1 MLLGIRGESIPPG
14 TGYCPGND
22 IPGDR
27 LINFLCNFGLVFRI
41 YTNYDIKMIPR
52 DLSQE
57 LLQQLKE
64 YPVVTLLGPRQAG
77 KTTLARELLKD
88 FAYVSLEV
96 PDILAFAKDD
106 PRGFLAQYPEETI
119 FDEIQRAPHLISY
132 LQGIVDESGK
142 TGQFVLTGSHQLELR
157 AAITQSLAG
166 RTGILHLLPLSI
178 KELEAAEITFDSFEE
193 TIFTGFLPRVYD
205 QNQRPNTAYANYYQT
220 YIERDVRQIIQLK
233 DASLFDKFMRL
244 LAGRTG
250 QIINYQSLASDVGV
264 DGKTIKEWLSILEAS
279 FVVFKL
285 SPYFEN
291 FGKRV
296 IKSPKYYFIDTGLLS
311 YLLGIEKPEQV
322 TRDPLVGQ
330 LFENMIILE
339 ALKTRYNR
347 GQAPNIYFYRDS
359 HGNEI
364 DLLYASGR
372 ELIGIEIKSS
382 ATFTPH
388 FKKSL
393 LRFSERQQP
402 LHSSYV
408 VYNGEERQLSDGVD
422 VINFRNT
429 GEIFS

>member
-1 MLLGIRGESIPPG
+1 
-14 TGYCPGND
+14 
-22 IPGDR
+22 
-27 LINFLCNFGLVFRI
+27 
-41 YTNYDIKMIPR
+41 MIPR

-77 KTTLARELLKD
+77 KTTLARELLKS
-88 FAYVSLEV
+88 FAYVSLET

-106 PRGFLAQYPEETI
+106 PRGFLAQYPDETI

-132 LQGIVDESGK
+132 LQSIVDESGK

-166 RTGILHLLPLSI
+166 RTGILNLLPLSI
-178 KELEAAEITFDSFEE
+178 SELEAAKITFDNFEE
-193 TIFTGFLPRVYD
+193 YVFTGFLPRVYD

-250 QIINYQSLASDVGV
+250 QIMNYQSIASDVGV

-296 IKSPKYYFIDTGLLS
+296 IKSPKYYFMDTGLLS

-330 LFENMIILE
+330 LYENMIVLE
-339 ALKTRYNR
+339 ALKSRFNQ
-347 GQAPNIYFYRDS
+347 GQIPNIYFYRDS

-364 DLLYASGR
+364 DLLYADGR
-372 ELIGIEIKSS
+372 ELVGIEVKSS
-382 ATFTPH
+382 STFTPH
-388 FKKSL
+388 FKKTL
-393 LRFSERQQP
+393 LWFSEKQHP
-402 LHSSYV
+402 LQSSYV
-408 VYNGEERQLSDGVD
+408 VYNGEERQFSDSVKA
-422 VINFRNT
+422 ISFKNT
-429 GEIFS
+429 SDIFA